1 MRTTSP
7 ARLTAAE
14 LQSISN
20 LFKESFA
27 ANTHKAYRQAAER
40 FSAFLGDREA
50 DDNTVA
56 AFLRAEAERGLAP
69 ASLAI
74 AAAAIGAAARLAG
87 TDDPRG
93 QATRRT
99 LGSLTREGAGRGRG
113 QVEGLKREHVA
124 AAARR
129 AEADGT
135 KAGLRDAA
143 LLRLGSDGLLRIS
156 ELAAVR
162 VQDVELVE
170 DGSGRLGL
178 RRSKT
183 DQGAEGETLYVCRA
197 TMAAIAAWREAAG
210 IASGP
215 LFRGVARNGGTV
227 SDRAFSESSI
237 RKAIQRRA
245 RDAGSRGRVSGHSLR
260 VGGAQSLVA
269 MGASTAELMQ
279 AGRWKDPKMAAR
291 YAANELAGTGAVARY
306 FEDDDE

>member
-1 MRTTSP
+1 MRTTPP

-14 LQSISN
+14 LESISN
-20 LFKESFA
+20 LFKDSFA
-27 ANTHKAYRQAAER
+27 ANTHRAYRQAVQR
-40 FSAFLGDREA
+40 FCAFLADREA
-50 DDNTVA
+50 DDDAVA

-74 AAAAIGAAARLAG
+74 AATAIGAAARLAG
-87 TDDPRG
+87 AGDPRG
-93 QATRRT
+93 HATRRT
-99 LGSLTREGAGRGRG
+99 LEGLTRAGAGRGRG
-113 QVEGLKREHVA
+113 QVEGLKREQVA

-162 VQDVELVE
+162 VQDVEFAE

-215 LFRGVARNGGTV
+215 LFRGVARNGGTI
-227 SDRAFSESSI
+227 SDRAFSESGI

-245 RDAGSRGRVSGHSLR
+245 RDAGFQGRVSGHSLR

-269 MGASTAELMQ
+269 RGASTAELMQ

-291 YAANELAGTGAVARY
+291 YAANELAARGAVARY
-306 FEDDDE
+306 FEDDEE